1 MALDKT
7 ILEDD
12 LAEVIDDDPHI
23 LVIGLNADQIS
34 CSKSKLTSEQ
44 QYTEY
49 GFGEDYKISATMVKS
64 DVDTIPEKGVNVTL
78 DGVAYQVLDSETDS
92 MDVGLTLHL
101 GTAIT

>member
-1 MALDKT
+1 MAIDKT
-7 ILEDD
+7 VLETD
-12 LAEVIDDDPHI
+12 LEAVIDDDPHV
-23 LVIGLNADQIS
+23 LVIAGNADEID
-34 CSKSKLTSEQ
+34 CSKSKITKEQ

-49 GFGEDYKISATMVKS
+49 GFGEDYKISVTMVKS

-78 DGVAYQVLDSETDS
+78 DDVAYQVLDSETDS